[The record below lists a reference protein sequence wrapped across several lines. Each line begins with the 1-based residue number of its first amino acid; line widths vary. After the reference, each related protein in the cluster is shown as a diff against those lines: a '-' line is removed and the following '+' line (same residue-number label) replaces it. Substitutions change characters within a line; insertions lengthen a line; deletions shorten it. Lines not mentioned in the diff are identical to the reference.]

1 MNRTN
6 AILIALVAGL
16 LLGVALRQEAYHSL
30 RAGLEALLP
39 LGQLWVRALQM
50 TLVPLIFAMV
60 SHGVAQA
67 VAGGRGGRLIGT
79 AGAVFALMLALTAL
93 IATIISETALH
104 LWPLAPDTLAGLT
117 PVPAGLP
124 SSAAPDFTAQLMA
137 LVPDNPVAAA
147 AQGQIFPMVV
157 FAMLLGLAI
166 ARLPHGEGDGGK
178 PRLLVLLSELARAM
192 MIMVDW
198 VLLAAPLGIFLLV
211 AGMALHAGLEVA
223 HMLIIF
229 VGLCVVNSLA
239 MLLVCYGLVI
249 VLRAHPVGRFA
260 AAIAPAQAM
269 AAGTSSSMATTP
281 VMLEVALRR
290 LRLPEDVAQMVIPVA
305 VSIFRVG
312 TVANAV
318 PAVLVAAHAAGI
330 EPGLGQLVLA
340 GAAVVLA
347 SVSAAGLPGAA
358 VIYAFYAPGLQLL
371 GAPMAVMPLYIAV
384 IALPDPIITL
394 TTVSADLTAVT
405 LVARWMERRK
415 TQAEKQVGRG

>member
-1 MNRTN
+1 MNRTP
-6 AILIALVAGL
+6 AILIALVSGL
-16 LLGVALRQEAYHSL
+16 LLGLVLRDDDYLTL
-30 RAGLEALLP
+30 RTGLETFLP

-79 AGAVFALMLALTAL
+79 AGAVFALMLVLTAI
-93 IATIISETALH
+93 IATILTETALH
-104 LWPLAPDTLAGLT
+104 LWPLPPDTLSGLA
-117 PVPAGLP
+117 PASP
-124 SSAAPDFTAQLMA
+124 SPAPAFTDQLMA

-166 ARLPHGEGDGGK
+166 SRLPACEGEK
-178 PRLLVLLSELARAM
+178 PRLLEMLAELARAM
-192 MIMVDW
+192 MTMVDW

-211 AGMALHAGLEVA
+211 AGMALHAGLAVA
-223 HMLIIF
+223 HMLILF

-239 MLLVCYGLVI
+239 MLVICYGLVMA
-249 VLRAHPVGRFA
+249 VRAHPVGRFA

-281 VMLEVALRR
+281 VMLEAALRR
-290 LRLPEDVAQMVIPVA
+290 LCLPEDVAQMVIPVA

-405 LVARWMERRK
+405 LVARWLERRRW
-415 TQAEKQVGRG
+415 G

>member
-1 MNRTN
+1 MNRTH
-6 AILIALVAGL
+6 AILGALVAGL
-16 LLGVALRQEAYHSL
+16 ILGLVLRDEALHGL
-30 RAGLEALLP
+30 RAGLEAVLP

-79 AGAVFALMLALTAL
+79 AGAVFAAMLVLTAL
-93 IATIISETALH
+93 IATIITETALH
-104 LWPLAPDTLAGLT
+104 IWPLAPDTLSGLAT
-117 PVPAGLP
+117 VSAASTTVPAF
-124 SSAAPDFTAQLMA
+124 ADQLMA

-157 FAMLLGLAI
+157 FAILLGLAI
-166 ARLPHGEGDGGK
+166 SRLPTSEGEK
-178 PRLLVLLSELARAM
+178 PRLLEMLAELARAM

-211 AGMALHAGLEVA
+211 AGMALHAGLAVA
-223 HMLIIF
+223 HMLILF

-239 MLLVCYGLVI
+239 MLVICYGLVMA
-249 VLRAHPVGRFA
+249 VRAHPIGRFA

-415 TQAEKQVGRG
+415 GN

>member
-1 MNRTN
+1 MNRTH
-6 AILIALVAGL
+6 AIFIALVAGL
-16 LLGVALRQEAYHSL
+16 LLGLALRSDGFHTL
-30 RAGLEALLP
+30 RMALEAVLP

-79 AGAVFALMLALTAL
+79 AGAVFALMLVQTAI
-93 IATIISETALH
+93 IATIITETALH
-104 LWPLAPDTLAGLT
+104 IWPLAPDTLSGLA
-117 PVPAGLP
+117 PV
-124 SSAAPDFTAQLMA
+124 SAASTTAPAFADQVMA

-157 FAMLLGLAI
+157 FAILLGLAI
-166 ARLPHGEGDGGK
+166 SRLPTCEGEK
-178 PRLLVLLSELARAM
+178 PRLLDMLAELARAM

-211 AGMALHAGLEVA
+211 AGMALHAGLAVA
-223 HMLIIF
+223 HMLILF

-239 MLLVCYGLVI
+239 MLAICYGLVMA
-249 VLRAHPVGRFA
+249 VRAHPVGRFA

-330 EPGLGQLVLA
+330 EPSLAQLVLA

-394 TTVSADLTAVT
+394 TTVSADMTAVT
-405 LVARWMERRK
+405 LVARWLERRK
-415 TQAEKQVGRG
+415 GG

>member
-1 MNRTN
+1 MNRTH
-6 AILIALVAGL
+6 AILIALVSGL
-16 LLGVALRQEAYHSL
+16 LLGLALRGDGFHTL
-30 RAGLEALLP
+30 RTGLEAVLP

-79 AGAVFALMLALTAL
+79 AGAVFALMLVLTA
-93 IATIISETALH
+93 IVATIITETALH
-104 LWPLAPDTLAGLT
+104 IWPLAPDTLDGLAPASST
-117 PVPAGLP
+117 PAASAPA
-124 SSAAPDFTAQLMA
+124 FTDQLMA

-157 FAMLLGLAI
+157 FAILLGLAI
-166 ARLPHGEGDGGK
+166 SRLPARDGER
-178 PRLLVLLSELARAM
+178 PRLLDMLSELARAM

-211 AGMALHAGLEVA
+211 AGMALHAGLAVA
-223 HMLIIF
+223 HMLILF

-239 MLLVCYGLVI
+239 MLVICYGLVMAA
-249 VLRAHPVGRFA
+249 RAHPVGRFA

-394 TTVSADLTAVT
+394 TTVSADMTAVT
-405 LVARWMERRK
+405 LVARWLERRR
-415 TQAEKQVGRG
+415 RG

>member
-1 MNRTN
+1 MNRTH

-16 LLGVALRQEAYHSL
+16 ILGLVLRYETFHGL
-30 RAGLEALLP
+30 RALLEAVLP

-67 VAGGRGGRLIGT
+67 VAGGRGGRLIGA
-79 AGAVFALMLALTAL
+79 AGAVFAAMLLLTAL
-93 IATIISETALH
+93 IATVITETALH
-104 LWPLAPDTLAGLT
+104 IWPLSPDTLGGLASSS
-117 PVPAGLP
+117 PAP
-124 SSAAPDFTAQLMA
+124 APAFTDQLMA

-166 ARLPHGEGDGGK
+166 ARLPVGEGEK
-178 PRLLVLLSELARAM
+178 PGLLVLMAELARAM

-211 AGMALHAGLEVA
+211 AGMALHAGLAVA
-223 HMLIIF
+223 HMLMLF

-239 MLLVCYGLVI
+239 MLMVCYGLVMA
-249 VLRAHPVGRFA
+249 VRAHPVGRFA

-405 LVARWMERRK
+405 LVARWMERR
-415 TQAEKQVGRG
+415 QRG